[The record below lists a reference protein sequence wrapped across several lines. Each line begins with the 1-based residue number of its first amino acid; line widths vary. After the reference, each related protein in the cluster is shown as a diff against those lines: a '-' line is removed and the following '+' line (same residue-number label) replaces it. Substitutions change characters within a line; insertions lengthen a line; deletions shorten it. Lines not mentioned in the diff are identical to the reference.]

1 VGVVCG
7 LAWTMAGGDT
17 LKVEATVMPGT
28 GTLELTG
35 SLGDVMKESAEA
47 AFSWVRAHSG
57 ELKLEDDFYQKLWN
71 HLALISNYKLDI
83 DYPVEIQHMDKQ
95 DIKRER
101 IPYPQKNISRR
112 HYGAIVEQL
121 AHTLCDMPDG
131 DERNELI
138 RLVANQMKRSL
149 ANWNSNALDDE
160 KILDDLAEYT
170 NGKISLLPSEVDLIS
185 DRDIMAEVQQN
196 ILAKKKKKK

>member
-1 VGVVCG
+1 MDYNTKREKLILPEYGRCIQDMVNHAMTIEDRTERQRCAFTIID
-7 LAWTMAGGDT
+7 LMANMQAYNGD
-17 LKVEATVMPGT
+17 
-28 GTLELTG
+28 
-35 SLGDVMKESAEA
+35 
-47 AFSWVRAHSG
+47 
-57 ELKLEDDFYQKLWN
+57 EDDFYQKLWN

-83 DYPVEIQHMDKQ
+83 DYPVEIQHIDKQ

-196 ILAKKKKKK
+196 MLAKKKKKK